1 MESSQTALLDKII
14 NQFSEKEKNLVDS
27 NRFVYIF
34 SKAWLYTKLGPEKYR
49 KDDAFNQPPVDL
61 DYEDLEVLAN
71 GCRQVLEGVGLTI
84 EKPFTELDVMGFSA
98 LFRLFHFKNIQRKCK
113 HGFIFNGKTGALD
126 CITFQHVID
135 GSKVVYYNFCE
146 YPSFD

>member
-61 DYEDLEVLAN
+61 DHEDLEVLAN

-126 CITFQHVID
+126 SITFQHVID

>member
-1 MESSQTALLDKII
+1 MESSQTALLDKTI

-61 DYEDLEVLAN
+61 DHEDLEVLAN

-84 EKPFTELDVMGFSA
+84 EKPFTEIDVMGFSA

>member
-1 MESSQTALLDKII
+1 MESSQKALLDKTI

-49 KDDAFNQPPVDL
+49 KDDAFNQPPIDL

-71 GCRQVLEGVGLTI
+71 GCKQVLEGVGLTI
-84 EKPFTELDVMGFSA
+84 DKPFTELDVMGFSA

-126 CITFQHVID
+126 CITFQHVIF
-135 GSKVVYYNFCE
+135 S
-146 YPSFD
+146 

>member
-1 MESSQTALLDKII
+1 MDSSQTALLDKTI

-49 KDDAFNQPPVDL
+49 KDDAFNQPPVDF
-61 DYEDLEVLAN
+61 DHEDLEVLAN
-71 GCRQVLEGVGLTI
+71 GCRQLLEGVGLTI
-84 EKPFTELDVMGFSA
+84 EKPFTEIDVMGFSA

>member
-1 MESSQTALLDKII
+1 MESTQTALLDKII

-49 KDDAFNQPPVDL
+49 KDDAFKQPSIDL
-61 DYEDLEVLAN
+61 DHEDLEILAN
-71 GCRQVLEGVGLTI
+71 GCRQVLDGIGLI
-84 EKPFTELDVMGFSA
+84 SEKPFTEIDVMGFSA

>member
-14 NQFSEKEKNLVDS
+14 YQFSEKEKNLVDS

-61 DYEDLEVLAN
+61 DHEDLEVLAN

>member
-1 MESSQTALLDKII
+1 MESSQTALLDKTI

-49 KDDAFNQPPVDL
+49 KDDAFNQPPVDF
-61 DYEDLEVLAN
+61 DHEDLEVLAN

-84 EKPFTELDVMGFSA
+84 EKPFTEIDVMGFSA

-113 HGFIFNGKTGALD
+113 HGFIFNGKRGALD
-126 CITFQHVID
+126 SITFQHVID